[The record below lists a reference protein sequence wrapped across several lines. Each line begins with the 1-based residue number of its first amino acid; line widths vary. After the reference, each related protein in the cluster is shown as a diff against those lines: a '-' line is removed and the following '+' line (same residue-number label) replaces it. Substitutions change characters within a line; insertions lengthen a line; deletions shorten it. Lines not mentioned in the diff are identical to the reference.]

1 MKYLFSNGISCS
13 LLLDDTMKNWKFPLV
28 STLLLMLTINVQ
40 AAPVE
45 LDRVVAIVDEGV
57 VLQSDIDTSLKT
69 IKINAQEKNQPLPEE
84 SILREQVLEK
94 LIVDT
99 IQTQQAEKMGIRID
113 DTRLEDAL
121 KSIAKEN
128 NMTLAQLQQKTAAQ
142 GLSYASFREQ
152 IRKEIAASEARNAQ
166 VRRRINILPQ
176 EVESLALLLSE
187 ETQATVQYKISHIQL
202 RIEDGA
208 TQADK
213 EALEQQAKDL
223 TERLKQ
229 GADFA
234 TMAYTYSKGP
244 KALQG
249 GDWGWMRKEE
259 MPTIFADQITGEG
272 KNSIIGPF
280 RSGVGFHI
288 LKIDDV
294 KGLETIAV
302 TEVNARHI
310 LIKTSVIMSDEGAQR
325 QLNNIIADIKAGNDT
340 FAEMAK
346 RYSQDPGSAAK
357 DGELGFQTPD
367 LYVPEF
373 KHQIDTLPI
382 GQISAPFKT
391 VHGWHIA
398 EVLERRQ
405 VDRTDAAMK
414 NKAYRILMNR
424 KFNEE
429 SGAWLQEIRASA
441 YVEILQDNDSSDEN
455 E

>member
-1 MKYLFSNGISCS
+1 
-13 LLLDDTMKNWKFPLV
+13 MKNWKIPFI
-28 STLLLMLTINVQ
+28 SSLLLILTINVH

-45 LDRVVAIVDEGV
+45 LDRVIAIVDEGV
-57 VLQSDIDTSLKT
+57 VLQSDIETSLKT
-69 IKINAQEKNQPLPEE
+69 VKINAQEKGQPLPEE
-84 SILREQVLEK
+84 SVLREQVLEK
-94 LIVDT
+94 LILDT
-99 IQTQQAEKMGIRID
+99 IQSQQAEKMGIRID
-113 DTRLEDAL
+113 DTRLEEAL
-121 KSIAKEN
+121 NNIAKDN
-128 NMTLAQLQQKTAAQ
+128 KMTLAQLQQKAASQ
-142 GLSYASFREQ
+142 GLAYADFREQ

-202 RIEDGA
+202 RTDGA
-208 TQADK
+208 TQAEK
-213 EALEQQAKDL
+213 EALEKQAQEL

-259 MPTIFADQITGEG
+259 MPTIFADQITGQG
-272 KNSIIGPF
+272 KSSIIGPF

-288 LKIDDV
+288 IKIDDV
-294 KGLETIAV
+294 KGLETVAV

-310 LIKTSVIMSDEGAQR
+310 LVKTSVIMSDEGAER
-325 QLNNIIADIKAGNDT
+325 LLNQITSDIASGKET
-340 FAEMAK
+340 FAAMAQ
-346 RYSQDPGSAAK
+346 RYSQDPGSAAAN
-357 DGELGFQTPD
+357 GELGFQTPD

-373 KHQIDTLPI
+373 KHQVETLPV
-382 GQISAPFKT
+382 GQISKPFKT

-441 YVEILQDNDSSDEN
+441 YVEILQDNDDSDEN